1 VPLVA
6 IGQFSFSLYLVHA
19 PLLAAVWVF
28 FVKPV
33 GLASGAGLALMVFVV
48 MPATVA
54 ATGSIGRS
62 SDRS

>member
-33 GLASGAGLALMVFVV
+33 GLASGAGLALMVSVV
-48 MPATVA
+48 MLATVA

-62 SDRS
+62 RDRS